1 MKFFL
6 PFFLIAA
13 SLIGQVVSL
22 PSNIEIKDIPAAVN
36 NNINAIKTIPCTG
49 TPGNTVLAAGQFCYA
64 GGLSYQ
70 CQKSSCTVSGDVT
83 LVGSGGASLGYYFMS
98 QAANAPANGVNLG
111 ALSTGLLKITVSGA
125 VATPSTASAGT
136 DYVIP
141 SGSIT
146 GNAAT
151 ANALVTT
158 VDCISGQATTGIN
171 TSGVAQ
177 GCTAY
182 ALPNANTTGT
192 AANLSGTPALP
203 NGTTATT
210 QTTGDNTAKVAT
222 DAFVLANAGTS
233 GVNLQGSAPG
243 TQQTGNINVS
253 GVIEADGGFSSGPTG
268 SLLLQGLA
276 EAAPTVT
283 LPSIYIDSTG
293 GIPYFLNASSVLTA
307 EMIKGIA
314 NPSDSEVVAY
324 VDQAGVQHRVTQS
337 GGGSTRTWP
346 ATFAGL
352 VQAGVAGFSA
362 NLPATNAPTPTNS
375 GATDPVAVLDFPQG
389 SSADYAWWWP
399 FSSLPTGYVS
409 NSNIAYTLT
418 SQCKVGACD
427 STHATSVVLSWACST
442 TGPTDTPT
450 WNATSAVNIT
460 NASSGGVKTSGTI
473 TPTCAAG
480 SALGIKILP
489 TTTSLTSGDSFQLVS
504 AYFSVQG
511 GM

>member
-1 MKFFL
+1 MIKG
-6 PFFLIAA
+6 IANP
-13 SLIGQVVSL
+13 SDSEVVAYV
-22 PSNIEIKDIPAAVN
+22 DQAGVQHRV
-36 NNINAIKTIPCTG
+36 TG
-49 TPGNTVLAAGQFCYA
+49 A
-64 GGLSYQ
+64 
-70 CQKSSCTVSGDVT
+70 
-83 LVGSGGASLGYYFMS
+83 ASLGYYFMS

-233 GVNLQGSAPG
+233 
-243 TQQTGNINVS
+243 
-253 GVIEADGGFSSGPTG
+253 
-268 SLLLQGLA
+268 
-276 EAAPTVT
+276 
-283 LPSIYIDSTG
+283 
-293 GIPYFLNASSVLTA
+293 
-307 EMIKGIA
+307 
-314 NPSDSEVVAY
+314 
-324 VDQAGVQHRVTQS
+324 
-337 GGGSTRTWP
+337 TRTWP

-375 GATDPVAVLDFPQG
+375 GATDPLPVLDFPQG
-389 SSADYAWWWP
+389 SSANYAWWWP

-409 NSNIAYTLT
+409 NSNVTYTLI
-418 SQCKVGACD
+418 SRCNPAACD

-442 TGPTDTPT
+442 TGPTNTPT

>member
-1 MKFFL
+1 VTISTDT
-6 PFFLIAA
+6 IAY
-13 SLIGQVVSL
+13 SDNNEMVDYLGSV
-22 PSNIEIKDIPAAVN
+22 AV
-36 NNINAIKTIPCTG
+36 A
-49 TPGNTVLAAGQFCYA
+49 
-64 GGLSYQ
+64 
-70 CQKSSCTVSGDVT
+70 VT
-83 LVGSGGASLGYYFMS
+83 LPTATTLGNANFMTILSNLTTGSSTAVTVT
-98 QAANAPANGVNLG
+98 PTTWTINGL
-111 ALSTGLLKITVSGA
+111 
-125 VATPSTASAGT
+125 VATPLVILQGQTYTFEVDASSATNWIAKGREGPLSAG
-136 DYVIP
+136 
-141 SGSIT
+141 SNIT
-146 GNAAT
+146 LT
-151 ANALVTT
+151 R
-158 VDCISGQATTGIN
+158 
-171 TSGVAQ
+171 
-177 GCTAY
+177 
-182 ALPNANTTGT
+182 T
-192 AANLSGTPALP
+192 AAGTS
-203 NGTTATT
+203 
-210 QTTGDNTAKVAT
+210 V
-222 DAFVLANAGTS
+222 AGTS

-418 SQCKVGACD
+418 SRCKVGACD